1 MSQTYNKS
9 EVVRS
14 LNLFVGKGNIAE
26 IRIMNA
32 FGVRGRNDS
41 GYFDNFAQAAGALQQ
56 YAVSPKNPGIYFVL
70 NPFDAELMARA
81 SNRFQERATDT
92 TQDVDIKARRWF
104 FIDCDPKRKT
114 GISSTAEEWE
124 AAKVKAEAVQTWLTG
139 EIGFPE
145 PIVCSS
151 GNGFHLHFLMELPS
165 DDESKTLVRNCLRAI
180 AAKFDDDVVTID
192 TKVFNAARICK
203 LYGTMA
209 RKGDHTEHR
218 PHRMSEILSVPDS
231 LDCVP
236 AFSLL
241 ELAQLAPP
249 EKTKPASQPEKKQR
263 KAGKSPVDRAAAYLS
278 KVPGAIAGQSGH
290 DWTYHAAAVLVI
302 DFALPVEEALPL
314 LQEWNQSCQ
323 PPWSDS
329 ELIHKLESVDAL
341 PDERG
346 NALKSNRQK
355 WEEEQELKIE
365 TIRKKS
371 TPVSENPKSDE
382 PESPTESPAVPEKDQ
397 LAYDRKILKDI
408 GLVYCCETEN
418 TDIEVFSSAIRKF
431 STIRDPGKLT
441 YSKLLQIA
449 GYPAVKM
456 VRQADGEEGKPYS
469 LSEVKNAIAIVA
481 GAGKRGSEKLGQG
494 IWRLGDQTVL
504 VNGGHI
510 AIYDGGRFWKEVS
523 AIHGDHVFELGTDEE
538 WFSFEQVSD
547 WISRES
553 RDWIFDSMLELCR
566 ILEQWCF
573 KIPDKNEDPSICAEI
588 LASLIVASWIQSFW
602 NFRPMTFLLGESNCG
617 KSTLFQLLIGE
628 ESNPLDK
635 GLMGS
640 LAIHSANQSAAGIRQ
655 SAERSSR
662 PVFVDEFEKGKH
674 RTEILELLR
683 GASRGSQSIR
693 GTAGQK
699 AVTTKLAFMAWA
711 ASTESGLVKQ
721 VDQNRWISIQM
732 VKPGQD
738 KMGKLKLP
746 NIQEL
751 DHLRNR
757 LIAAAVVIGSEAR
770 SMVDTLMARR
780 PKHVDHRICQIF
792 AVPAAVFA
800 CMTGLPVDSSVDS
813 FARMLKVFDLETL
826 ERDQDATLDVILTS
840 KIRIGHAEKSLL
852 SLIQQTQNQFTPGSI
867 ENEEVLATHGVRII
881 DKWAFI
887 NPKIVSR
894 ELLRNSA
901 MEGVKVDELLMRLP
915 GAERAMKRISGK
927 PMRGVL
933 IPLVVILPPDE
944 SEMFNEV

>member
-1 MSQTYNKS
+1 MSQSVYDRN
-9 EVVRS
+9 EVVRT
-14 LNLFVGKGNIAE
+14 LNMFVGKGGIAE

-32 FGVRGRNDS
+32 FGVKGRNDS

-56 YAVSPKNPGIYFVL
+56 YATSPKNPGIYFVL
-70 NPFDAELMARA
+70 NPFDSELMARA
-81 SNRFQERATDT
+81 SNRFQERASDT
-92 TQDVDIKARRWF
+92 TQDVDIKHRRWF

-114 GISSTAEEWE
+114 GISSTEEEWN
-124 AAKVKAEAVQTWLTG
+124 AAKAKAESVREWLFN
-139 EIGFPE
+139 EFSFPE
-145 PIVCSS
+145 PVMCSS
-151 GNGFHLHFLMELPS
+151 GNGFHLHYQIDLLA
-165 DDESKTLVRNCLRAI
+165 DDDSRNMIKNCLRAL
-180 AAKFDDDVVTID
+180 AAKFDDEAVTID

-218 PHRMSEILSVPDS
+218 PHRMSQIWEVPDS
-231 LDCVP
+231 IECVS
-236 AFSLL
+236 AFGML
-241 ELAQLAPP
+241 ELSQLAPP
-249 EKTKPASQPEKKQR
+249 EKARAVAPAAKKERKP
-263 KAGKSPVDRAAAYLS
+263 GKSPVDRARAYLR

-290 DWTYHAAAVLVI
+290 DWTFHAAALLII
-302 DFALPVEEALPL
+302 DFALTIDDALPL
-314 LQEWNQSCQ
+314 LQEWNETCQ

-329 ELIHKLESVDAL
+329 ELMHKLESVDAL

-346 NALKSNRQK
+346 AALKTDRQK
-355 WEEEQELKIE
+355 WEEEQEVKQE
-365 TIRKKS
+365 AIRSKVTVSSEAEPKPENQP
-371 TPVSENPKSDE
+371 PV
-382 PESPTESPAVPEKDQ
+382 KDQ

-408 GLVYCCETEN
+408 GLVYCCETES
-418 TDIEVFSSAIRKF
+418 TDIEVFSSDIRKF
-431 STIRDPGKLT
+431 SVIRDPGKLT

-449 GYPAVKM
+449 GYSAVKM
-456 VRQADGEEGKPYS
+456 VRQSDEDDGKPYS
-469 LSEVKNAIAIVA
+469 LTEVKNAIAIVA
-481 GAGKRGSEKLGQG
+481 GAGRRGSEKLGQG
-494 IWRLGDQTVL
+494 IWRLGENIVL

-510 AIYDGGRFWKEVS
+510 AIYDGKTLTREMS
-523 AIHGDHVFELGTDEE
+523 AVYGDHVFELGTDEE
-538 WFSFEQVSD
+538 WFDFDQVND
-547 WISRES
+547 WISMPG
-553 RDWIFDSMLELCR
+553 RDWIYITILELCR

-573 KIPDKNEDPSICAEI
+573 KIPDKTEDPAICAEI

-751 DHLRNR
+751 NQLRNK
-757 LIAAAVVIGSEAR
+757 LVAAAVVIGNEAR
-770 SMVDTLMARR
+770 AMVDTLMDRR

-792 AVPAAVFA
+792 SVPAAVFA
-800 CMTGLPVDSSVDS
+800 TMTGMPLESAVDS
-813 FARMLKVFDLETL
+813 FARMLKVFDSEGL

-840 KIRIGHAEKSLL
+840 KIRMAHGEKSLL
-852 SLIQQTQNQFTPGSI
+852 HLIQQTQNQFCSTGI
-867 ENEEVLATHGVRII
+867 EHEDLLALHGVKII
-881 DKWAFI
+881 DDKSAVFL

-894 ELLRNSA
+894 ELLRNSSL
-901 MEGVKVDELLMRLP
+901 EGVKVDELLMRLP
-915 GAERAMKRISGK
+915 GAERSVQRISGK
-927 PMRGVL
+927 PMRGIL
-933 IPLVVILPPDE
+933 IPLVVILPPE
-944 SEMFNEV
+944 QPELFSEV